1 MTKHR
6 KTRKR
11 NQKGGAWYNPFSWG
25 QQDPNIPRRS
35 WGEWFSGTSNNII
48 QSADN
53 AVGTAANT
61 ITTGAQNA
69 YSSVFSSNSTP
80 QQNVNTQQNVK
91 TQQNV
96 PLSDTQSLSSSSND
110 STIST
115 SSNSTIGGRK
125 RTRRMKGGY
134 SKMGGP
140 ENLAYYADPVNGLK
154 VAAPTYWVASKGGSK
169 RRSQKER
176 KTKRHRK

>member
-11 NQKGGAWYNPFSWG
+11 NQKGGAWYNPLSWG
-25 QQDPNIPRRS
+25 QQDPNVPRRS

-53 AVGTAANT
+53 AVGTAANA
-61 ITTGAQNA
+61 ISSGAQNA
-69 YSSVFSSNSTP
+69 YSNVFSSN
-80 QQNVNTQQNVK
+80 TQVQPAQPSQPIPTAEQEQPITRNSSLE
-91 TQQNV
+91 TA
-96 PLSDTQSLSSSSND
+96 PLSDY
-110 STIST
+110 
-115 SSNSTIGGRK
+115 SNSSMGGKRK

-140 ENLAYYADPVNGLK
+140 EDLAYYAAPVNGLK
-154 VAAPTYWVASKGGSK
+154 VAAPTYWVSSKGGSK
-169 RRSQKER
+169 SRSQKKR